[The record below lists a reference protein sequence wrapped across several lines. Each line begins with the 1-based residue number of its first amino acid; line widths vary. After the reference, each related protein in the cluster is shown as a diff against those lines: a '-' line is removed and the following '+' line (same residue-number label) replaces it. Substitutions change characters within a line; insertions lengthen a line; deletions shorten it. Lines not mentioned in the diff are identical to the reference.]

1 MSFWAVNTEIL
12 ACLELR
18 KHSRGFLPEFRNVL
32 IRMRQRKR
40 IKTQYEA
47 SWSWNAKIKHQHII
61 NIYQRPF
68 MTLRIYSLVHVNS
81 FKCSITVGRKRL
93 DCCWIWTQYW
103 IYMFLTK
110 RVDGKRSKAETIK
123 WGKHGFSWR
132 LQNSQQPA
140 PSISML
146 WCVWEIHKDY
156 FSHLH
161 TCAAVFLRSA
171 SSIFPSYLLY
181 GRLAQPGHAGMCG
194 KGSSQ
199 AKKKGKTV
207 QKMWTG
213 WGMWGWKGRVDPD
226 VWGWEIVACPQWLA
240 SEWMDLCKKCYRKGR
255 AKLFSEAHSRRTRVS
270 EYSL

>member
-110 RVDGKRSKAETIK
+110 RVDGKRSKAESIK
-123 WGKHGFSWR
+123 WGKHGFLDACRIVS
-132 LQNSQQPA
+132 SQPL
-140 PSISML
+140 PSQCSGVYGRFIRTISSAHL
-146 WCVWEIHKDY
+146 CCCFPQVCLIHL
-156 FSHLH
+156 S
-161 TCAAVFLRSA
+161 FL
-171 SSIFPSYLLY
+171 SSI
-181 GRLAQPGHAGMCG
+181 
-194 KGSSQ
+194 
-199 AKKKGKTV
+199 
-207 QKMWTG
+207 W
-213 WGMWGWKGRVDPD
+213 
-226 VWGWEIVACPQWLA
+226 
-240 SEWMDLCKKCYRKGR
+240 
-255 AKLFSEAHSRRTRVS
+255 
-270 EYSL
+270 